1 MKDGHKILSNG
12 LEAAH
17 NTDGY
22 DLSTTTNVS
31 AATTVSSRHFV
42 TTS

>member
-31 AATTVSSRHFV
+31 VAPAHFGHD
-42 TTS
+42 TL